1 MGYSVPTEEQET
13 TINFSRSDKTAYIWT
28 SDTTVMTKLDKLC
41 ETAPEYYQL
50 RKAGKVDG
58 SVVDKDY
65 IVTDKSLISFRS
77 GHAKRELTEEQR
89 KALADKARA
98 RFKK

>member
-13 TINFSRSDKTAYIWT
+13 TINFSRADKTAHIWT
-28 SDTTVMTKLDKLC
+28 SDTTVMTRLDKLC

-50 RKAGKVDG
+50 KKAGKVDG

-65 IVTDKSLISFRS
+65 IMTDKSLISFRS
-77 GHAKRELTEEQR
+77 GKRNMELTEEQKKEIAERLAKGR
-89 KALADKARA
+89 KS
-98 RFKK
+98 